1 MFVNGRFMK
10 HPYFTKAV
18 LTAFERLIPDGQQVP
33 YFLQFEVDPAR
44 IDVNI
49 HPTKTEIKF
58 EDDSAIWQILLAAVR
73 ESLGKY
79 GATPAIDF
87 DTEGCPDIPAFT
99 PRTEGFAPQPP
110 QLHLNP
116 QYNPFHTT
124 HSAEATSD
132 APHTGHAQVE
142 GSFQSAALHW
152 DEHDAPHTPTLST
165 AANHTPPTVHT
176 PQAPAHWEDAYR
188 MAQQAP
194 SQPADTH
201 DIPQP
206 QLYDNLPQGANK
218 EGWQSAPSEFLQYH
232 GRYIVTPLNSGLALI
247 DQHRAHVRILYEQYM
262 KQLTAHKAPSQH
274 LLFPEMLT
282 LSPSESVVFES
293 LLPELQAVG
302 FDISPLGGGSF
313 SILGTPLA
321 TEGLAPQA
329 ILQGILSDAMQ
340 GQANAAEATH
350 HLVAN
355 ALAHKV
361 AMPVGQYLSTAE
373 MAALIEQLFTC
384 STPNLTPGGAP
395 TLIILKQEQIEK
407 EF

>member
-1 MFVNGRFMK
+1 
-10 HPYFTKAV
+10 
-18 LTAFERLIPDGQQVP
+18 
-33 YFLQFEVDPAR
+33 
-44 IDVNI
+44 
-49 HPTKTEIKF
+49 
-58 EDDSAIWQILLAAVR
+58 
-73 ESLGKY
+73 
-79 GATPAIDF
+79 
-87 DTEGCPDIPAFT
+87 
-99 PRTEGFAPQPP
+99 
-110 QLHLNP
+110 
-116 QYNPFHTT
+116 
-124 HSAEATSD
+124 
-132 APHTGHAQVE
+132 
-142 GSFQSAALHW
+142 
-152 DEHDAPHTPTLST
+152 
-165 AANHTPPTVHT
+165 
-176 PQAPAHWEDAYR
+176 

-201 DIPQP
+201 DTPQP
-206 QLYDNLPQGANK
+206 QLYDNLPTGANK